1 MRLTVDLSE
10 KELKGLRL
18 VGKGKPETIIR
29 RMILEGIEIAQAKA
43 EIAKPV
49 KKPMTREQIDELVH
63 DVRLCGCGWMSAG
76 SSYTPR
82 KPKSKKSAD

>member
-1 MRLTVDLSE
+1 MRLTINLSE

-18 VGKGKPETIIR
+18 VGKGKPETIAR

-49 KKPMTREQIDELVH
+49 KHPLTREEIDELVH
-63 DVRLCGCGWMSAG
+63 GVR
-76 SSYTPR
+76 R
-82 KPKSKKSAD
+82 KARR